1 MTLYKQIV
9 FVIVLLSILILAGT
23 IVINVHN
30 TRDYLQTQLESHAQ
44 DTATS
49 LGLSLSPQMAN
60 NDTPTMISMV
70 DAIFDRGDYETITL
84 RRIDGEEI
92 WVRKLQVR
100 IEGVPQWLFDW
111 IELDAPEASAI
122 IMSGWNQAG
131 EVYVKSHPGFAYHTL
146 WQTIQN
152 MLWWFTGLTIVLLL
166 LAGLAVRM
174 LLRPLER
181 LEAQTV
187 AVSNRCFDEITEV
200 PRTRE
205 LRNVIKA
212 MNYMTGKV
220 KKMFEEQSESTERL
234 RSLSFID
241 SLTGLHNR
249 RYFDA
254 ALNSSLSTSTE
265 HHEGA
270 LLLIQILDLQGI
282 NQRLGFEKGDA
293 VIKMTG
299 GILQDCVDQASHTV
313 IARLSGGDFAVMAE
327 NISEQQAGQLADDI
341 CHQLMRLHTEGVLD
355 TDQICCVGI
364 AMFATGMKYGD
375 VLSRGDTA
383 MQTARVQGANNWAAY
398 VAPEQEDAATPG
410 RHAWQ
415 EIIRDA
421 VVSENIVLHAQRV
434 VSVDN
439 KNDVLHRE
447 VLLRLPGPDDVLW
460 TAGMFMPVAEQ
471 IGQARQLDQIIIRK
485 VLAGIEQSAGGAH
498 LAINVSAAS
507 LHQPEFASWL
517 DSVLDEAGSSGQSI
531 VFELSESTVVRELE
545 RVSALADVVRRR
557 GYGFAVDHFG
567 RGMTA
572 FGYLQSLRPDYVKID
587 GLYMTDVANS
597 QDDQFFVGS
606 LCKVAHSLDI
616 TVIAESV
623 ENDAQI
629 AALKELGVDGVQGY
643 GIGRPGPL

>member
-1 MTLYKQIV
+1 MTLYRQIV
-9 FVIVLLSILILAGT
+9 LVIVLLSVLILAGT

-30 TRDYLQTQLESHAQ
+30 THDYLETQLESHAQ

-60 NDTPTMISMV
+60 KDIPTMISMV
-70 DAIFDRGDYETITL
+70 DAIFDRGEYENITL
-84 RRIDGEEI
+84 RRINGEEI
-92 WVRKLQVR
+92 WVRKIEVT
-100 IEGVPQWLFDW
+100 IEGVPDWLFDW
-111 IELDAPEASAI
+111 VELDVPEASAI

-131 EVYVKSHPGFAYHTL
+131 EVYVKSHPGFAYQTL

-166 LAGLAVRM
+166 LAGVAVRM

-187 AVSNRCFDEITEV
+187 AVSNRCFDEIKEV

-220 KKMFEEQSESTERL
+220 KQMFEEQSESTERL

-241 SLTGLHNR
+241 ALTGLHNR

-254 ALNSSLSTSTE
+254 ALNSSLNDSTE
-265 HHEGA
+265 QHKGA
-270 LLLIQILDLQGI
+270 LILIQILDLQGV

-293 VIKMTG
+293 IIKMTG
-299 GILQDCVDQASHTV
+299 EILQACVEQSHSNV
-313 IARLSGGDFAVMAE
+313 CARMSGGDFAIMAE
-327 NISEQQAGQLADDI
+327 NLGEKRAGQLADDI
-341 CHQLMRLHTEGVLD
+341 CQQLMRLHTEGLLD
-355 TDQICCVGI
+355 TDQVCNLGI
-364 AMFATGMKYGD
+364 ALYTTGMKYGD
-375 VLSRGDTA
+375 VLSRVDSG
-383 MQTARVQGANNWAAY
+383 MQTARAQGVNNWAVY
-398 VAPEQEDAATPG
+398 VAPEKEDASTPG
-410 RHAWQ
+410 RQAWQ
-415 EIIRDA
+415 EIVREA
-421 VVSENIVLHAQRV
+421 VSSQQVVLHAQPV
-434 VSVDN
+434 ASIDN
-439 KNDVLHRE
+439 KQNILQRE
-447 VLLRLPGPDDVLW
+447 ILLRLPGPNDVLW
-460 TAGMFMPVAEQ
+460 TAGMFLPVAEQ
-471 IGQARQLDQIIIRK
+471 IGLAKELDQIVISK
-485 VLAGIEQSAGGAH
+485 VLAESVQPSAGTQ
-498 LAINVSAAS
+498 LAVNISAAS
-507 LHQPEFASWL
+507 LHQPEFTDWL
-517 DSVLDEAGSSGQSI
+517 DQTLSQAGISGQSI
-531 VFELSESTVVRELE
+531 VFELSETTVVRELD
-545 RVSALADVVRRR
+545 RVHMLADVVRKR
-557 GYGFAVDHFG
+557 GFGFAVDHFG

-623 ENDAQI
+623 EDDAQI
-629 AALKELGVDGVQGY
+629 EALKGLGVDGVQGY
-643 GIGRPGPL
+643 GIGRPAPL

>member
-9 FVIVLLSILILAGT
+9 FVIVLLSVLILAGT

-60 NDTPTMISMV
+60 NDIATMISMV
-70 DAIFDRGDYETITL
+70 DAIFDRGDYENITL

-92 WVRKLQVR
+92 STRNIKVT

-111 IELDAPEASAI
+111 VELNAPEANAI

-131 EVYVKSHPGFAYHTL
+131 EVYVKSHPGFAYQTL

-152 MLWWFTGLTIVLLL
+152 MLWWFTGLTVVLLF
-166 LAGLAVRM
+166 LAGIAVRM

-187 AVSNRCFDEITEV
+187 AVSNRIFDEISEV

-220 KKMFEEQSESTERL
+220 KQMFEEQSESTERL

-254 ALNSSLSTSTE
+254 ALNSNLNESTE
-265 HHEGA
+265 QHDGA
-270 LLLIQILDLQGI
+270 LILIQILDLHGA

-293 VIKMTG
+293 IIKMAGEIIQNCIGEALDNVT
-299 GILQDCVDQASHTV
+299 
-313 IARLSGGDFAVMAE
+313 ARMSGGDFAAMIE
-327 NISEQQAGQLADDI
+327 NASEEQAGEYAEDI
-341 CHQLMRLHTEGVLD
+341 CQQLMRLSTEGLLD
-355 TDQICCVGI
+355 SDQVCNLGI
-364 AMFATGMKYGD
+364 TTFATGMKYGD
-375 VLSRGDTA
+375 VLSRADSA
-383 MQTARVQGANNWAAY
+383 LQTARAQGVNNWAAY
-398 VAPEQEDAATPG
+398 VTPAEEDISIPG
-410 RHAWQ
+410 RQAWQ
-415 EIIRDA
+415 TIVREA
-421 VVSENIVLHAQRV
+421 VASENVVLHAQPV
-434 VSVDN
+434 VEIGDRN
-439 KNDVLHRE
+439 VLMHRE
-447 VLLRLPGPDDVLW
+447 ILLRLPGPDDVLW
-460 TAGMFMPVAEQ
+460 TAGMFLPIAEQ
-471 IGQARQLDQIIIRK
+471 IGQARDLDQIVIKK
-485 VLAGIEQSAGGAH
+485 VLAELGQASTVSH
-498 LAINVSAAS
+498 LAINISAAS
-507 LHQPEFASWL
+507 LHQPDFTEWL
-517 DSVLDEAGSSGQSI
+517 DSVLAEADKSKQSI
-531 VFELSESTVVRELE
+531 VFELSETTVVRELD
-545 RVSALADVVRRR
+545 RVHTLAEVVRQR
-557 GYGFAVDHFG
+557 GFGFAVDHFG
-567 RGMTA
+567 RGMSA

-587 GLYMTDVANS
+587 GLYMADVANS
-597 QDDQFFVGS
+597 QDDQFFVSS

-616 TVIAESV
+616 TVIAELV
-623 ENDAQI
+623 ENDAQVE
-629 AALKELGVDGVQGY
+629 ALKALGVDGVQGY
-643 GIGRPGPL
+643 GIGRPAPL